1 MAKFFSQTV
10 ASGQAVSSEQIALKS
25 VVLASGSAAST
36 VTIKGNGTTLLV
48 VAAPA
53 NASQQAV
60 IPGHATYAMHI
71 DGPVTLDLAG
81 TGASVR
87 LDY

>member
-10 ASGQAVSSEQIALKS
+10 AAGQAVSADQMYLKS

-36 VTIKGNGTTLLV
+36 VTIKGNGVTQLV
-48 VAAPA
+48 VSAPA
-53 NASQQAV
+53 NDSKQVAL
-60 IPGHATYAMHI
+60 PGHPMLVMHI
-71 DGPVTLDLAG
+71 DGPVSLDLTG